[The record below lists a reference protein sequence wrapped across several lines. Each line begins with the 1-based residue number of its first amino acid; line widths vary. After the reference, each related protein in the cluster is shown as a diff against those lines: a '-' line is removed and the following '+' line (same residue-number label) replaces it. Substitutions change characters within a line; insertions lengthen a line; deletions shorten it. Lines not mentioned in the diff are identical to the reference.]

1 MVVVVPPVP
10 LPQLCE
16 PALAADP
23 PSAAHSRPRRAVDYL
38 LNGSSIMQNRH
49 LARFKA
55 APYLQQLLDAPEFS
69 PMLSRQSKQL
79 KKELIEAY
87 AIVEVL
93 QRQLASDEASAPV
106 AAIVDLCSGK
116 GFMSAILALE
126 FPSTRVIMVDIDQRI
141 KTGHVGAL
149 PNLRFV
155 RADIMS
161 SAFAAQLT
169 AALAAAVDDRISGG
183 RGSSGSSSSSGGGG
197 GSGELGDCQEGAATV
212 RSGRGRCIAVGMH
225 LCGSLAP
232 RAIELFGG
240 CVQLDALVLV
250 PCCLDKR
257 TDTLLKAQAKLRGVD
272 PYEAKVEELRGLLH
286 ELPAGGALAAGGSG
300 GVRVDV
306 IRDGAMR
313 TQLGGEDSEGA
324 ASCKNALLCA
334 RKVGRDRGPLP
345 LEEQEVLD
353 APPSP
358 REEHLDELPAVGL
371 PADKA
376 FARDSTMDTL
386 PRSSMS
392 MLEGLAAIWGCA
404 AARKPTPNME
414 IQRDPQ

>member
-1 MVVVVPPVP
+1 
-10 LPQLCE
+10 
-16 PALAADP
+16 
-23 PSAAHSRPRRAVDYL
+23 
-38 LNGSSIMQNRH
+38 
-49 LARFKA
+49 
-55 APYLQQLLDAPEFS
+55 LQQLLDAPEFS

-93 QRQLASDEASAPV
+93 QRQLLASDEASAPV

-155 RADIMS
+155 RADIMG

-169 AALAAAVDDRISGG
+169 AALAAAVDDSISGG
-183 RGSSGSSSSSGGGG
+183 RGSSGSSSSSSGGGG
-197 GSGELGDCQEGAATV
+197 GSGEHCGERGDLGAATV
-212 RSGRGRCIAVGMH
+212 MGDRGRCIAVGMH

-272 PYEAKVEELRGLLH
+272 PYEAKVEELCGLLH
-286 ELPAGGALAAGGSG
+286 ALPAGGALAGGSGAGAGSGGGGSGGGGSG

-306 IRDGAMR
+306 IRDKAMR
-313 TQLGGEDSEGA
+313 TQLGGEDSEGT

-334 RKVGRDRGPLP
+334 RKAGWDRGLP
-345 LEEQEVLD
+345 LEEQHVLD

-358 REEHLDELPAVGL
+358 LEEHIDDLPAVGM

-376 FARDSTMDTL
+376 FARDCTMDTL
-386 PRSSMS
+386 HSGSMS

-404 AARKPTPNME
+404 ATRKPPPNMDT
-414 IQRDPQ
+414 QRAPK

>member
-1 MVVVVPPVP
+1 
-10 LPQLCE
+10 
-16 PALAADP
+16 
-23 PSAAHSRPRRAVDYL
+23 
-38 LNGSSIMQNRH
+38 MQNRH

-93 QRQLASDEASAPV
+93 ERQLASDEASAPV

-155 RADIMS
+155 RADIMG

-169 AALAAAVDDRISGG
+169 AALAAAVDDSISGG
-183 RGSSGSSSSSGGGG
+183 RGSSGSSSSSNGGGG
-197 GSGELGDCQEGAATV
+197 GRGEHIGERGNCQEGAATV
-212 RSGRGRCIAVGMH
+212 MSDRYMGDRGRCIAVGMH

-272 PYEAKVEELRGLLH
+272 PYEAKVEELCGLLH
-286 ELPAGGALAAGGSG
+286 ALPAGGALAGECGAGGSSGGGGSGGGGSG

-306 IRDGAMR
+306 IRDNAMR
-313 TQLGGEDSEGA
+313 TQLGGEDSEGT

-334 RKVGRDRGPLP
+334 RKAGWDRGPLP
-345 LEEQEVLD
+345 LKEQHVLD

-358 REEHLDELPAVGL
+358 LEEHFSELPAVGM

-376 FARDSTMDTL
+376 FARDCTMDTL
-386 PRSSMS
+386 HRGSMS

-404 AARKPTPNME
+404 AARKPPPNMDT
-414 IQRDPQ
+414 QRAPK